1 MCCLLCP
8 IRLASPTHSFPLQPA
23 RSRGVNVNTNSISA
37 FDQLALSAPVLKAL
51 ESVGYE
57 KPSPIQASTIPLL
70 LAGRDVLG
78 QAQTG
83 TGKTAAFALP
93 ALSSLDI
100 EQKNPQVLVLAPTRE
115 LAIQVAEAFR
125 KYASHI
131 QGFHVL
137 PVYGGQDYRV
147 QTRALERGVH
157 VVVGTPGRIMDHMR
171 RGNLKLGE
179 LKLLTL
185 DEADEM
191 LRMGFIDDV
200 EWILEQ
206 IPGSRQIALFSA
218 TMPTRIKRIATRYLT
233 DPAQVTIEVKTTTA
247 DTIRQRFWPVS
258 GRNKLDAL
266 TRILEAE
273 TFNAMLIFVRTKT
286 ATVELSEKLEARG
299 YASAP
304 LNGDIQQKQRERT
317 VDQLKRGKLDI
328 IVATDVAARGLDVER
343 ISHVLNYDIPY
354 DTEAYVHRIGRTG
367 RAGRTGDA
375 ILFVA
380 PREKRMMQTIERA
393 TGQRIEQ
400 MNIPSSDD
408 INSRRIERFRQ
419 RITDTIE
426 NEDLSFFSNLIEEYQ
441 GENQHEALQIA
452 AALAHLLQG
461 DTPFLYATRPTHK
474 GATSESD
481 ELRSGRRDSRS
492 RDFGNRD
499 FGNRDFGNRE
509 HGNRDAGQGRDNRK
523 HKASDDKRQD
533 RFNDRDHSHK
543 DARRSERPHEKSR
556 PDQRDQR
563 EHRTNKDNAG
573 DRVPAGSERFR
584 LEVGS
589 DHGVQPGNIVGA
601 IANEAGIDSQYIGS
615 ISINSDHSFVTLP
628 EGMPKPIFKDLKK
641 VWVCGQKLQISRV
654 KDKGSSKS
662 DSGNRHED
670 RFSADAPHH
679 KERSASRGKSESRRA
694 DGRPSSHKKGH
705 DRDRK
710 NDRAPGR
717 HSADRKSSGKDHSAG
732 HGKKADRDSSRDSAS
747 EGGEFKPAK
756 DRKVR
761 KDRLPSDKKKNRKKG
776 RLALGDEGGKKSL
789 KAKRKRDDSVAINKK
804 RIRSIKAKRE
814 EGSVSEYV
822 PAPKDGKDKNKNAS
836 SDSAEVK
843 S

>member
-1 MCCLLCP
+1 
-8 IRLASPTHSFPLQPA
+8 
-23 RSRGVNVNTNSISA
+23 VNSNSISA
-37 FDQLALSAPVLKAL
+37 FHQLALSAPVLKAL
-51 ESVGYE
+51 ETVGYE

-93 ALSSLDI
+93 ALSTLDI
-100 EQKNPQVLVLAPTRE
+100 KQKAPQVLVLAPTRE

-131 QGFHVL
+131 PGFHVL

-147 QTRALERGVH
+147 QTRALDRGVH

-171 RGNLKLGE
+171 RGNLKLNE

-206 IPGSRQIALFSA
+206 IPESRQIALFSA
-218 TMPTRIKRIATRYLT
+218 TMPGQIKRIATRYLN
-233 DPAQVTIEVKTTTA
+233 DPALVTIEVKTTTA
-247 DTIRQRFWPVS
+247 DTITQKYWPVS

-273 TFNAMLIFVRTKT
+273 TFDAMLIFVRTKT

-299 YASAP
+299 YACAP

-367 RAGRTGDA
+367 RAGRHGDA

-400 MNIPSSDD
+400 MDIPSSDD
-408 INSRRIERFRQ
+408 INNRRITRFKQ
-419 RITDTIE
+419 RISDTIDT
-426 NEDLSFFSNLIEEYQ
+426 EDLSFFTGLLEDYQ
-441 GENQHEALQIA
+441 RDNEHSPQQIA

-461 DTPFLYATRPTHK
+461 DTPFLYATRPDTRYGADAKSFNARNRNDSHHK
-474 GATSESD
+474 TTDKTGARKRRFD
-481 ELRSGRRDSRS
+481 EEQPRTRGKDDRSKDDRNKADTR
-492 RDFGNRD
+492 
-499 FGNRDFGNRE
+499 
-509 HGNRDAGQGRDNRK
+509 GRDKDARG
-523 HKASDDKRQD
+523 
-533 RFNDRDHSHK
+533 RDK
-543 DARRSERPHEKSR
+543 DARREEGYKEARSQRPRASENSADTE
-556 PDQRDQR
+556 
-563 EHRTNKDNAG
+563 T
-573 DRVPAGSERFR
+573 FR
-584 LEVGS
+584 IEVGR
-589 DHGVQPGNIVGA
+589 DHGVQPSNIVGA
-601 IANEAGIDSQYIGS
+601 IANEAGIDSQFIGS
-615 ISINSDHSFVTLP
+615 ITINDDHSFVVLP

-641 VWVCGQKLQISRV
+641 VWVCGQKLQISRAS
-654 KDKGSSKS
+654 DKPKRTSFKS
-662 DSGNRHED
+662 DDTRGAKGTQPD
-670 RFSADAPHH
+670 FDKKRFD
-679 KERSASRGKSESRRA
+679 KKRSEHGHSEHRGSERGKSE
-694 DGRPSSHKKGH
+694 HKSFEH
-705 DRDRK
+705 
-710 NDRAPGR
+710 
-717 HSADRKSSGKDHSAG
+717 KSSEHRGPKRGDHSGAG
-732 HGKKADRDSSRDSAS
+732 KHAGGHRKRIDRFDSEPNAERSHDGKKRKGDKFGAKKTDT
-747 EGGEFKPAK
+747 GKPAK
-756 DRKVR
+756 HK
-761 KDRLPSDKKKNRKKG
+761 SDKRGGEKR
-776 RLALGDEGGKKSL
+776 GKKSSVKSARL
-789 KAKRKRDDSVAINKK
+789 TTSDRRKTLEKKREESVAINKK

-814 EGSVSEYV
+814 AGIGTEYV
-822 PAPKDGKDKNKNAS
+822 PAENQ
-836 SDSAEVK
+836 K